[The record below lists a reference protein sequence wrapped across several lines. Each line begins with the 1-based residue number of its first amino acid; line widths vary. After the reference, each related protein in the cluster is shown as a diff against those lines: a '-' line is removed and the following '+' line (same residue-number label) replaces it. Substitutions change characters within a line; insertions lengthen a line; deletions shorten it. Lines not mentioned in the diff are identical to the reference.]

1 MSKLSDTGRETLKQI
16 FDRVNKMTPE
26 QRERVLQLTEAVVF
40 LSDAKKN

>member
-1 MSKLSDTGRETLKQI
+1 MSENGKETLKKI
-16 FDRVNKMTPE
+16 SKYINKMTPE